1 MKIKYESVTGEII
14 EVEVPDDIAEVCI
27 EIDRETQ
34 NSNHTETRRHKSI
47 ERLAEQGVQLS
58 GKTNIEIE
66 VIESQ
71 LIENLRN
78 ALKELL
84 PKQWELIF
92 KVFFCGETIAE
103 VAKKEGVTR
112 QAIYERLNKIYRK
125 LMEIAF

>member
-1 MKIKYESVTGEII
+1 MKIKYESVTGEIL
-14 EVEVPDDIAEVCI
+14 EVEVPDDVGKICI
-27 EIDRETQ
+27 EIDHETQ

-47 ERLAEQGVQLS
+47 ELLAEQGVQLS
-58 GKTNIEIE
+58 GNTDIEIE

-71 LIENLRN
+71 IIENLRN

-84 PKQWELIF
+84 PKQRELIF

-125 LMEIAF
+125 LKEITF